1 VERQGNAQMTAPG
14 VVRTLLPIN
23 DRVYRAVQLVLR
35 ARIFFDIWFYFE
47 AKETRAAILNT
58 MREYNEF
65 FRFMPHAH
73 QVAFIVTI
81 ATLFD
86 KRADTISLP
95 HLAREMTRSKQLSQR
110 TQAEVNELLD
120 KVKPLESK
128 IIVLRHKAFAHRSA
142 RTSYDDVF
150 KEAKVTAS
158 QMRDLTEIA
167 LQIAN
172 KLAEASGVSSGFFN
186 ELPRNDAAR
195 MMRTLMIAD
204 A

>member
-1 VERQGNAQMTAPG
+1 VTTSRAKL
-14 VVRTLLPIN
+14 TLLPIN
-23 DRVYRAVQLVLR
+23 ERIYRAVQLVLR

-47 AKETRAAILNT
+47 AKKTRSAILDT
-58 MREYNEF
+58 MQEYSEF

-86 KRADTISLP
+86 KRTDTISLP
-95 HLAREMTRSKQLSQR
+95 HLVREMTRNKQLSQR
-110 TQAEVNELLD
+110 TQAEVNELIN

-128 IIVLRHKAFAHRSA
+128 VTILRHKAFAHRSA

-150 KEAKVTAS
+150 KEANVTAN
-158 QMRDLTEIA
+158 QMRNLTEIA

-172 KLAEASGVSSGFFN
+172 KLAEARGVSIGFFN
-186 ELPRNDAAR
+186 ELPREDAAR
-195 MMRTLMIAD
+195 MMLALMKAG
-204 A
+204 

>member
-1 VERQGNAQMTAPG
+1 MAAG
-14 VVRTLLPIN
+14 VIRTLLPIN
-23 DRVYRAVQLVLR
+23 DRVRRAVQLVLR

-47 AKETRAAILNT
+47 AKETRAGILNT
-58 MREYNEF
+58 MQEYSEF

-81 ATLFD
+81 AALFD

-95 HLAREMTRSKQLSQR
+95 HLVREMTQNKKLSQHI
-110 TQAEVNELLD
+110 QAELNELLD
-120 KVKPLESK
+120 KAKPLESK
-128 IIVLRHKAFAHRSA
+128 VTVLRHKAFAHRSA
-142 RTSYDDVF
+142 RTAYDDVF
-150 KEAKVTAS
+150 KEAKVTAR

-172 KLAEASGVSSGFFN
+172 KLAEATGVSRGFFN
-186 ELPRNDAAR
+186 ELPREDAVRIMQA
-195 MMRTLMIAD
+195 LMVAE

>member
-1 VERQGNAQMTAPG
+1 MTAPPAI
-14 VVRTLLPIN
+14 VPTLLPIN
-23 DRVYRAVQLVLR
+23 ERVYRAVQLVLR

-47 AKETRAAILNT
+47 AKETRASILNT

-81 ATLFD
+81 AALFD

-95 HLAREMTRSKQLSQR
+95 HLVREMKRNKQLPQP
-110 TQAEVNELLD
+110 TQAEVNELLE
-120 KVKPLESK
+120 KTKPLESK
-128 IIVLRHKAFAHRSA
+128 VIILRHKVFAHRSA

-150 KEAKVTAS
+150 KEASVTAS
-158 QMRDLTEIA
+158 QMRDLTEMA

-172 KLAEASGVSSGFFN
+172 KLAEASGVSAGFFN
-186 ELPRNDAAR
+186 ELPREDAAR
-195 MMRTLMIAD
+195 MMQALINC
-204 A
+204 

>member
-1 VERQGNAQMTAPG
+1 MQMTAPRG
-14 VVRTLLPIN
+14 VRTVLPIN
-23 DRVYRAVQLVLR
+23 DRVDRAVQLVLR

-47 AKETRAAILNT
+47 AKETRAAILDT
-58 MREYNEF
+58 MQEYSEF

-73 QVAFIVTI
+73 QVAFII
-81 ATLFD
+81 AIGALFD

-95 HLAREMTRSKQLSQR
+95 HLVREMTRNKRLSQQ
-110 TQAEVNELLD
+110 TQAEVHELLD
-120 KVKPLESK
+120 KAKPLESK
-128 IIVLRHKAFAHRSA
+128 VTVLRHKAFAHRSA
-142 RTSYDDVF
+142 RTSHDDVF

-172 KLAEASGVSSGFFN
+172 KLAEASGVSTGFFN
-186 ELPRNDAAR
+186 ELPREDATR
-195 MMRTLMIAD
+195 MMQALMIAN